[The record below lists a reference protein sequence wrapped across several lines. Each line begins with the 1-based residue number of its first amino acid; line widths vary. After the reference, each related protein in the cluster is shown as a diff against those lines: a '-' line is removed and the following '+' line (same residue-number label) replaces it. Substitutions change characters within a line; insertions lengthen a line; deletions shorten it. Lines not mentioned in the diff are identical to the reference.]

1 MDLQKP
7 LHKRQT
13 TTEVTRKSSSSKQG
27 SLESL
32 SMQAVLGW
40 WRSCCCSPCHCSAFQ
55 ERKTHKKEEMKSRC
69 FTVLSSQLEM
79 EQTALKNS
87 NNSNTQDKLCC
98 CFRKL
103 LKEEIRCTASLAD
116 GIIQLHSPVSPSAQ
130 LRRRSDVIVE
140 LLWSSLTL
148 H

>member
-1 MDLQKP
+1 MQWTCRSLCTKDKP
-7 LHKRQT
+7 PL
-13 TTEVTRKSSSSKQG
+13 KSLVRAVHQSRAPSSHFLCKQRWVD
-27 SLESL
+27 EEA
-32 SMQAVLGW
+32 AVG
-40 WRSCCCSPCHCSAFQ
+40 SPCHCSAFQ

-140 LLWSSLTL
+140 LL
-148 H
+148 